1 MNKWIIGARVK
12 TLPAAVAP
20 VLIGTAYATQI
31 SWLNASLAMLVA
43 LFLQIAV
50 NYSNDYS
57 DGTKGTDSN
66 RVGPIRL
73 VASGLATAK
82 SVKQAAV
89 ISFVIAAIAGTILAI
104 NVSYW
109 LIVVGAIS
117 IWAAWGYTGGKKP
130 YGYFGFGE
138 LSVFIFFGL
147 VATVGSYYVQEQV
160 INWQII
166 FLAIPVGA
174 HSCAILA
181 INNLRDLPQDALS
194 GKRTMAVKIGDKNT
208 RRFFVLLLATAQI
221 LAIGTSAITQLAFI
235 STLCLPLTFLISKE
249 VLAGAA
255 GKELISVLTK
265 TAKLQLLMAVFIT
278 TALIIQK
285 G

>member
-31 SWLNASLAMLVA
+31 SWLNALLAMLVA

-57 DGTKGTDSN
+57 DGIKGTDSN

-89 ISFVIAAIAGTILAI
+89 ISFVIAATAGTILAI

-109 LIVVGAIS
+109 LIVVGVIS

-166 FLAIPVGA
+166 FLAIPVGT

-221 LAIGTSAITQLAFI
+221 SALGTSAITQLASI
-235 STLCLPLTFLISKE
+235 SALCLPLTFLISKE

-255 GKELISVLTK
+255 GKELISILTR
-265 TAKLQLLMAVFIT
+265 TAKLQLLMAVLIT
-278 TALIIQK
+278 AALIIQK

>member
-20 VLIGTAYATQI
+20 VLIGTAYATQV
-31 SWLNASLAMLVA
+31 SWLNAALAMTVSV
-43 LFLQIAV
+43 FLQIAV

-57 DGTKGTDSN
+57 DGMKGTDTN

-82 SVKQAAV
+82 SVKQAAL
-89 ISFVIAAIAGTILAI
+89 ISFLIATIAGSILAI
-104 NVSYW
+104 DISYW
-109 LIVVGAIS
+109 LIVIGALS
-117 IWAAWGYTGGKKP
+117 IWAAWGYTGGRKP

-147 VATVGSYYVQEQV
+147 VATVGSYYVQTQE
-160 INWQII
+160 INWQIF

-181 INNLRDLPQDALS
+181 VNNLRDLPQDALA
-194 GKRTMAVKIGDKNT
+194 GKRTMAVKIGEKNT
-208 RRFFVLLLATAQI
+208 RRFFVLLLVIAQI
-221 LAIGTSAITQLAFI
+221 FAIGASAISQLALI
-235 STLCLPLTFLISKE
+235 SALCLPLTYLISNQ
-249 VLAGAA
+249 VLTGAN
-255 GKELISVLTK
+255 GRELISVLTR
-265 TAKLQLLMAVFIT
+265 TAKLQLLMAVLLT
-278 TALIIQK
+278 TALII
-285 G
+285 